1 MKNIV
6 FKLPLSVAKYLGI
19 KEPIEAGLDASF
31 TLPGNANS
39 ADFSKLLNRCHAII
53 VS

>member
-19 KEPIEAGLDASF
+19 KEAIEAGLDASF
-31 TLPGNANS
+31 KLLGNANS
-39 ADFSKLLNRCHAII
+39 QLIFPNFLNRF
-53 VS
+53 VKSYV